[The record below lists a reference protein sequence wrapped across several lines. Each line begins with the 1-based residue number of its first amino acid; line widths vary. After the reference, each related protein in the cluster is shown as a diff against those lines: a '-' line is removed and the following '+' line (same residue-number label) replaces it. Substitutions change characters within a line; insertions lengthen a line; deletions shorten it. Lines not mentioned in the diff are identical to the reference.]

1 VSWQGVLNWIDA
13 VESWIV
19 AQSFW
24 VQVVLLLVV
33 LGPLSWFL
41 AGLIDRGVEWLLR
54 HLLRDHPAEGS
65 ADPLGTVAA
74 IGSRDVSGSVR

>member
-1 VSWQGVLNWIDA
+1 MSWQGVLNGIDA

-33 LGPLSWFL
+33 LGPICWLL
-41 AGLIDRGVEWLLR
+41 AGLIDRFVEWVLR
-54 HLLRDHPAEGS
+54 RHRLRLARNS
-65 ADPLGTVAA
+65 AALVGP
-74 IGSRDVSGSVR
+74 SGDAPPERTAS

>member
-1 VSWQGVLNWIDA
+1 VSWQGVLNGIDA

-33 LGPLSWFL
+33 LGPVCWLL
-41 AGLIDRGVEWLLR
+41 AGLIDRFVEWVLR
-54 HLLRDHPAEGS
+54 RHRLRLARNSAALVAPSGDAPPERTGS
-65 ADPLGTVAA
+65 
-74 IGSRDVSGSVR
+74 